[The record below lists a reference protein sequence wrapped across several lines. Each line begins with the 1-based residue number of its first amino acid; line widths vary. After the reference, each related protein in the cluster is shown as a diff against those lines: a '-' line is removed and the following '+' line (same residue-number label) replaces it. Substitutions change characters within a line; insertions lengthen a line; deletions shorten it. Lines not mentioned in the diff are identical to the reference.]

1 MLEDARRVVERVH
14 EATIHATSLLN
25 LHVRKS
31 LADGTPIDRIFDG
44 NAAYNVGTQLRR
56 LLRGDGPIHAMTD
69 EDKEF
74 HRHNLC
80 LTCDGEVE
88 D

>member
-1 MLEDARRVVERVH
+1 MHHLKTVH
-14 EATIHATSLLN
+14 
-25 LHVRKS
+25 V
-31 LADGTPIDRIFDG
+31 
-44 NAAYNVGTQLRR
+44 
-56 LLRGDGPIHAMTD
+56 PIHAMTD

-80 LTCDGEVE
+80 LTCDGEAE